1 MEFHITMPGP
11 IDPGA
16 IEHALQASDPAA
28 LVDIDPVTQSLRVAS
43 TLQAFQLVAVLNRAG
58 YPLHR
63 AQVREPPSFCCG
75 GCGG

>member
-16 IEHALQASDPAA
+16 IEHALQASDPSAI
-28 LVDIDPVTQSLRVAS
+28 VDIDPATGVLRVAS
-43 TLQAFQLVAVLNRAG
+43 SLEITQLVAVLNVAG

-63 AQVREPPSFCCG
+63 AQVAQAPSICCG

>member
-16 IEHALQASDPAA
+16 LEHALQASDPSAI
-28 LVDIDPVTQSLRVAS
+28 VDIDPASRALRVAS
-43 TLQAFQLVAVLNRAG
+43 SLDATQLVAVLNSAG

-63 AQVREPPSFCCG
+63 AQVTQAPSICCG
-75 GCGG
+75 GCSG